1 MARTYV
7 MLYVI
12 VAAALAVGLLSV
24 LSIEQVSAQMM
35 NPNTMM
41 NPNMMFNRSWVN
53 PMFNQS
59 ENITG
64 SINLAP
70 TLFKAISPQ
79 IKVGLS
85 DAVKSAETK
94 LGNNSRVIA
103 ANLGHENGYL
113 TYTVWALD
121 PDMNLHR
128 VIVDAGNGKVLLS
141 RVLPMQKF
149 MLGHMM
155 GPMMGPNMMGF
166 TGPMMGPM
174 MNQGFMGP
182 NMMGF
187 ANPGFMGPNMMR

>member
-1 MARTYV
+1 

-12 VAAALAVGLLSV
+12 VAAVLSVGLLSV
-24 LSIEQVSAQMM
+24 LSIEQASAQMM
-35 NPNTMM
+35 NPKTMM

-53 PMFNQS
+53 PMFNQG

-79 IKVGLS
+79 IKVSLS

-94 LGNNSRVIA
+94 LGNNSRVMA

-113 TYTVWALD
+113 TYTVWAID
-121 PDMNLHR
+121 PDMNLR
-128 VIVDAGNGKVLLS
+128 KVIIDAGNGKVLLS
-141 RVLPMQKF
+141 TMLPWQKF
-149 MLGHMM
+149 MLSHMM

-166 TGPMMGPM
+166 NP
-174 MNQGFMGP
+174 GFMGP

-187 ANPGFMGPNMMR
+187 NPGFMDHMMR